1 MKFSSSG
8 STRVGDNE
16 VSMVRKLLFLVVVT
30 AACLFAQQPEPD
42 ALFQT
47 AVNHLASKQYEEAAA
62 TFRRLRGM
70 EPGGVRAAL
79 GVSQTLMAQGLRA
92 EAIAYMTGEVAKDSL
107 NPKLNVA
114 LGDIAL
120 QAGDINTALARYGR
134 TLELLSRD
142 PNAAGFYVKRSS
154 KRGADK
160 ATDPLA
166 AALDNFIG
174 ADPTPPGPAGVM
186 LRLAETFLRAG
197 DGQRGIV
204 ALEGARHYL
213 PADPG
218 LLMDLAVLYDRSKD
232 QPRAIAA
239 YRDLLK
245 VAPDNGAAL
254 NNLAYLLAE
263 TGTDLEEALRDALR
277 ARELHP
283 EADEVADTLGWVYV
297 KREAYP
303 EAVVI
308 FSRLVQKSPEKINYR
323 SRLLL
328 VLELMGDKSA
338 AVAELKAALATKPDE
353 AANLAL
359 SALIVK
365 LYPAR

>member
-1 MKFSSSG
+1 M
-8 STRVGDNE
+8 GDNE

-30 AACLFAQQPEPD
+30 AASLFAQQPGPD

-62 TFRRLRGM
+62 AFRRLRAM

-79 GVSQTLMAQGLRA
+79 GVSQTLLAQGMKA
-92 EAIAYMTGEVAKDSL
+92 EAIAYLTGEVAKDT
-107 NPKLNVA
+107 NNTKLNVA

-120 QAGDINTALARYGR
+120 QAGDIQTALARYGR
-134 TLELLSRD
+134 TLDLLSRD

-154 KRGADK
+154 KRAADK
-160 ATDPLA
+160 TTDPLA

-174 ADPTPPGPAGVM
+174 TDPTPPGPAGIL
-186 LRLAETFLRAG
+186 LRLAEAFLRAG
-197 DGQRGIV
+197 DVQRGIL

-218 LLMDLAVLYDRSKD
+218 VLLDLAVLYDTAAKN
-232 QPRAIAA
+232 QPKAIAG

-245 VAPDNGAAL
+245 MAPDNAVAL

-263 TGTDLEEALRDALR
+263 TGTDLEEALRHALR

-308 FSRLVQKSPEKINYR
+308 FSRLVQKSPEKVNYR
-323 SRLLL
+323 GRLLL

-338 AVAELKAALATKPDE
+338 AVAELKAALATKPDD

-359 SALIVK
+359 SALIAK